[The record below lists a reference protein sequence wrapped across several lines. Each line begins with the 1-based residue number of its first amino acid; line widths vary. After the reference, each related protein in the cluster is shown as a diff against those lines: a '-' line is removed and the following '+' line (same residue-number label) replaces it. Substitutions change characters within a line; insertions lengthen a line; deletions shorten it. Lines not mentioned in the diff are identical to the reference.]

1 MAAAA
6 VATLFADSVVGDIRK
21 RKLILNLAGT
31 GDTYQL
37 VGASQI
43 FGVVCNPP
51 STTNVFAS
59 FSGDTVTFT
68 YAGGGAMAAVSVEI
82 DFI

>member
-1 MAAAA
+1 MSLS
-6 VATLFADSVVGDIRK
+6 VTTLFADSVVGDIRK
-21 RKLILNLAGT
+21 RKMIVNLSAT

-37 VGASQI
+37 SDASQI

-59 FSGDTVTFT
+59 ISGNTITFT
-68 YAGGGAMAAVSVEI
+68 YSGGGAMNGVNVEI
-82 DFI
+82 DWL

>member
-1 MAAAA
+1 MAAAT

-21 RKLILNLAGT
+21 RKLILDLAADA
-31 GDTYQL
+31 DTYTL
-37 VGASQI
+37 VGATQI

-59 FSGDTVTFT
+59 FSGNVVTFN
-68 YAGGGAMAAVSVEI
+68 YAGGGAMAGVSVEI